1 MSPPDRAGEHD
12 GVTIVRAAVLLT
24 TLLLTGLL
32 GPGVAVAAPGPATAS
47 ARAADVPCRAG
58 ARACVQLST
67 NTAWLLDDR
76 GGVITGPVRISHGRA
91 GFRTPPGTFR
101 VSFKNR
107 DHFSSIYHQPMPW
120 SVFFNGGIAF
130 HQGSVRTTSHGCI
143 HLPDRAARTF
153 FANLARGDLVQ
164 VVR

>member
-1 MSPPDRAGEHD
+1 M
-12 GVTIVRAAVLLT
+12 TIVRAAVLLT

-32 GPGVAVAAPGPATAS
+32 GPGVAVAAPGPAVVAS
-47 ARAADVPCRAG
+47 TRAADVPCRAG
-58 ARACVQLST
+58 ARACVELST
-67 NTAWLLDDR
+67 NRAWLLDDR
-76 GGVITGPVRISHGRA
+76 GRVITGPVRISHGRA

-107 DHFSSIYHQPMPW
+107 DHVSSIYHQPMPW

-153 FANLARGDLVQ
+153 FANLARGDVVQ